1 MLRYEKRGEKMQ
13 KRRKIPVRWIEK
25 ERENQGESRRFKYLN
40 NRFLLQLFFVYNL
53 HMNFTDYLIFLIVAL
68 LWGFTNVLIKK
79 FTLGIKYIKSES
91 KWQLIYEELKYL
103 LFNWKV
109 NKIKLVIK
117 NIEEFFKP

>member
-117 NIEEFFKP
+117 NIEEFF